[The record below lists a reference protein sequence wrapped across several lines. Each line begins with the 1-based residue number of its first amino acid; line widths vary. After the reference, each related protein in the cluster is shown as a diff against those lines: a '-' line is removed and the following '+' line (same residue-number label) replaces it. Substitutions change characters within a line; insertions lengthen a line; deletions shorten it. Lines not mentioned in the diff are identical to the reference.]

1 MTKCTL
7 CTAREWLKRWKQLKT
22 FAIISSNDRL
32 LSQSSEP
39 RWPEGGARGKAWQE
53 DRLVLEHRVYKFCP
67 KSTSDIRIMDIVLD
81 RSLFAGIT
89 PLTPEQGD
97 DRGTSAETGAMLLLP
112 HFPLFSSS
120 HKARRPQLL
129 FEVDNNGDE

>member
-89 PLTPEQGD
+89 PLTPEQGE

-112 HFPLFSSS
+112 HFP
-120 HKARRPQLL
+120 
-129 FEVDNNGDE
+129 

>member
-1 MTKCTL
+1 
-7 CTAREWLKRWKQLKT
+7 
-22 FAIISSNDRL
+22 
-32 LSQSSEP
+32 
-39 RWPEGGARGKAWQE
+39 
-53 DRLVLEHRVYKFCP
+53 
-67 KSTSDIRIMDIVLD
+67 MDIVLD

-89 PLTPEQGD
+89 PLTPEQGE

-129 FEVDNNGDE
+129 CEVDNNVDFKLMLQSYLLFQYIFQLFKTIVLDYWPIIQMLHALYIMHGY